1 MKIKINEYSNSN
13 LIRLIREWANLTQKE
28 FAHLIRKDKRTIYD
42 YEAGNYTFNMI
53 TLRKIMDKVGLEITI
68 EKKQE

>member
-1 MKIKINEYSNSN
+1 MKIKINDYNDSD
-13 LIRLIREWANLTQKE
+13 LIKIIREWSNLTQKE
-28 FAHLIRKDKRTIYD
+28 FGDLIGKDERSIYD

-68 EKKQE
+68 EKK